1 MECRIK
7 ASSRLATWLALVA
20 SGFPLYPPL
29 RQLLRLLLA
38 ASTWQAERRA
48 HLKAINHL
56 GFFGRQARLPCAISL
71 TCTTNR
77 ACCIAPHRTARCILI
92 SSLIRTYAA
101 SPSSPSPFSSLLLL
115 LSGSDWRLSTGVCG
129 EHFEC
134 VGRCGSRRN
143 LHVSRA
149 TLGRISCKYTHT
161 HTHIETPTRS
171 NTPA

>member
-20 SGFPLYPPL
+20 SGFPLYPSP

-77 ACCIAPHRTARCILI
+77 ACCTAPHSALHSNLI
-92 SSLIRTYAA
+92 SHSYLCCF
-101 SPSSPSPFSSLLLL
+101 SFFFSSSASFWQRLAPFNRSL
-115 LSGSDWRLSTGVCG
+115 WRAFRMCRSLWVATQP
-129 EHFEC
+129 
-134 VGRCGSRRN
+134 SR
-143 LHVSRA
+143 VTCDTWA
-149 TLGRISCKYTHT
+149 DIV
-161 HTHIETPTRS
+161 
-171 NTPA
+171 